1 MARPQKAQLSFNSQ
15 ENVRSSSTAHGG
27 RKGDKK
33 QTKNRISTNQSNNQ
47 SINQSI
53 NQSNNQTIKQSIKLY
68 FSLKSYSRAQST
80 LVIGETKDRIGIW
93 RCWFLRRGENKS
105 TRRKTS
111 RSKDENQQQTQSTF
125 DTGTGSR
132 TRATLVGGECSHHC
146 AIPAPHTV
154 NILHY
159 LDCYFPWYFR
169 FTIGKKNSNYIRQQ
183 YESTVCIFL
192 GGGAFCV
199 SIFVVLPQQ
208 NASISLKIQCSVLQ
222 TVLTS
227 YTS

>member
-53 NQSNNQTIKQSIKLY
+53 KQSNNQTIKQSNNQTIKQSNNQTIKLY

-80 LVIGETKDRIGIW
+80 LVIGETEDRIGIW

-111 RSKDENQQQTQSTF
+111 RSKDQQQTQSTF

-183 YESTVCIFL
+183 YESTVCIFFL
-192 GGGAFCV
+192 GGGGH
-199 SIFVVLPQQ
+199 FVFRFLWCFP
-208 NASISLKIQCSVLQ
+208 SRMRRFL
-222 TVLTS
+222 
-227 YTS
+227 